1 MSAATVSALALI
13 ALMVFFIVESRPQ
26 KKTLS
31 MLDLAEFK
39 DLPGELRAMI
49 RSVMPNGAQLKKHWA
64 HMTPDQKQ
72 MVMQQIASQL
82 PQKPQQDNRPPAP
95 SVVIKPETTKIQE
108 TPIGQGTESLG
119 QGTESLGQETESL
132 GLKSGF
138 LLSDGVNKSK
148 KKNTKDK
155 KHDKVV
161 TLRDVG
167 ASEDEEPVTTDI
179 TDADA

>member
-1 MSAATVSALALI
+1 MSTATVCALALI

-64 HMTPDQKQ
+64 HMTPQQKQ
-72 MVMQQIASQL
+72 MVMQQISAQM
-82 PQKPQQDNRPPAP
+82 PQQPQQDNRPPAP
-95 SVVIKPETTKIQE
+95 SVVVKPETMKE
-108 TPIGQGTESLG
+108 GPKKGQG
-119 QGTESLGQETESL
+119 TESL

-138 LLSDGVNKSK
+138 LLSDGINKSK
-148 KKNTKDK
+148 KKNTKNK
-155 KHDKVV
+155 KHDEVV
-161 TLRDVG
+161 TLSDVG
-167 ASEDEEPVTTDI
+167 ASEDEEPVSTDI

>member
-64 HMTPDQKQ
+64 HMTPQQKQ
-72 MVMQQIASQL
+72 MVMQQISAQM
-82 PQKPQQDNRPPAP
+82 PQQPQQDNRPPAP
-95 SVVIKPETTKIQE
+95 SMVVKPE
-108 TPIGQGTESLG
+108 P
-119 QGTESLGQETESL
+119 L
-132 GLKSGF
+132 GLKPGF

-148 KKNTKDK
+148 KKNTKNK
-155 KHDKVV
+155 KHDEVV
-161 TLRDVG
+161 TLSDVG

>member
-64 HMTPDQKQ
+64 HMTPQQKQ

-82 PQKPQQDNRPPAP
+82 PQQPQEDNRPPAP
-95 SVVIKPETTKIQE
+95 SVVIKPELKE
-108 TPIGQGTESLG
+108 EPKGQG
-119 QGTESLGQETESL
+119 TESL

-148 KKNTKDK
+148 KKNTKNK
-155 KHDKVV
+155 KHDEVV
-161 TLRDVG
+161 TLSDVG
-167 ASEDEEPVTTDI
+167 ASEDEEPVSTDI

>member
-1 MSAATVSALALI
+1 VSRMSAATVSALALI

-49 RSVMPNGAQLKKHWA
+49 RSAMPNSAQLKKHWSR
-64 HMTPDQKQ
+64 MTPDQKQ
-72 MVMQQIASQL
+72 MAMQQIASQL
-82 PQKPQQDNRPPAP
+82 PQQPQQDNRPPAP
-95 SVVIKPETTKIQE
+95 SVVIKPDTPKIE
-108 TPIGQGTESLG
+108 EAPP
-119 QGTESLGQETESL
+119 L
-132 GLKSGF
+132 GLKPGF

-148 KKNTKDK
+148 KKNTKNK
-155 KHDKVV
+155 KHDEVV
-161 TLRDVG
+161 TLSDVG

>member
-1 MSAATVSALALI
+1 MFTVIRMSAATVSALALI
-13 ALMVFFIVESRPQ
+13 ALMAFFIIESRPQ

-31 MLDLAEFK
+31 MLDLAEFR

-64 HMTPDQKQ
+64 HMTPEQKQ

-82 PQKPQQDNRPPAP
+82 PQQPQQDNRPPAP
-95 SVVIKPETTKIQE
+95 SVVVKPET
-108 TPIGQGTESLG
+108 PS
-119 QGTESLGQETESL
+119 
-132 GLKSGF
+132 GLKPGF

-148 KKNTKDK
+148 KKNTKNK
-155 KHDKVV
+155 KHDEVV
-161 TLRDVG
+161 TLSDVG
-167 ASEDEEPVTTDI
+167 ASEDEEPVSTDI

>member
-39 DLPGELRAMI
+39 DLPGEIRAMI
-49 RSVMPNGAQLKKHWA
+49 KAALPNSSVLKKHWA
-64 HMTPDQKQ
+64 HMPREQRQ
-72 MVMQQIASQL
+72 IVMQQISQAL
-82 PQKPQQDNRPPAP
+82 PRAPQPDNRPPAP
-95 SVVIKPETTKIQE
+95 SVVIKHDTPKIQD
-108 TPIGQGTESLG
+108 TP
-119 QGTESLGQETESL
+119 L
-132 GLKSGF
+132 GLKPGF

-155 KHDKVV
+155 KHDEVV
-161 TLRDVG
+161 TLSDVG
-167 ASEDEEPVTTDI
+167 ASEDEEPVSTDI

>member
-1 MSAATVSALALI
+1 MFTVIRMSAATVSALALI

-39 DLPGELRAMI
+39 DLPGELRAMV
-49 RSVMPNGAQLKKHWA
+49 RSMMPNGAQLKKHWA
-64 HMTPDQKQ
+64 HMTPEQKQ
-72 MVMQQIASQL
+72 MVMHQIVSQIG
-82 PQKPQQDNRPPAP
+82 PQQPQQRDNRPPAP
-95 SVVIKPETTKIQE
+95 SMVIKPEPPAVQE
-108 TPIGQGTESLG
+108 PR
-119 QGTESLGQETESL
+119 GQEAPPL

-148 KKNTKDK
+148 KKNTKNK
-155 KHDKVV
+155 KHDEVV
-161 TLRDVG
+161 TLSDVG
-167 ASEDEEPVTTDI
+167 ASEDEEPVSTDI

>member
-13 ALMVFFIVESRPQ
+13 ALMVFFIVESRHQ

-49 RSVMPNGAQLKKHWA
+49 RSAMPNSAQLKKRWA
-64 HMTPDQKQ
+64 SMTPQQKQ
-72 MVMQQIASQL
+72 MVIQQIASQL
-82 PQKPQQDNRPPAP
+82 PQQPQQDNRPPAP
-95 SVVIKPETTKIQE
+95 SMVIKPEPPAVQE
-108 TPIGQGTESLG
+108 PR
-119 QGTESLGQETESL
+119 GQEAPPL
-132 GLKSGF
+132 GLKPGF

-148 KKNTKDK
+148 KKNTKNK
-155 KHDKVV
+155 KHDEVV
-161 TLRDVG
+161 TLSDVG
-167 ASEDEEPVTTDI
+167 ASDDEEPVSTDI

>member
-1 MSAATVSALALI
+1 MIRMSAATVSALALI
-13 ALMVFFIVESRPQ
+13 ALMFFFIVESRPQ

-64 HMTPDQKQ
+64 HMTPQQKQ
-72 MVMQQIASQL
+72 MVMQQIAAQVA
-82 PQKPQQDNRPPAP
+82 PQPLQDDNRPPAP
-95 SVVIKPETTKIQE
+95 SVVVKPETPKEQ
-108 TPIGQGTESLG
+108 PKK
-119 QGTESLGQETESL
+119 GQEAPPL

-148 KKNTKDK
+148 KKNTKNK
-155 KHDKVV
+155 KHDEVV
-161 TLRDVG
+161 TLSDVG
-167 ASEDEEPVTTDI
+167 ASEDEEPVSTDI